1 MSGPIV
7 IVGAGIA
14 GVAAAYHL
22 AVRHGCTAVSLIEAE
37 QPLSMTS
44 DKSTE
49 AYRNWWPGPDGAMTQ
64 FMNRSIDLLE
74 ALARDTGNA
83 FNMNRR
89 GYLFASADASRADWL
104 ISIAETAAQHGGG
117 AARVHGRDGS
127 SYDPSPDAAF
137 DAPLAGADILTDP
150 ALIRR
155 HFPYLSDKTCL
166 VAHAR
171 RAGWLSAQQ
180 LGMAMLER
188 ARAAGTFDR
197 DTVDTTAVDG
207 NRCRSAAE
215 HLYAGG
221 DAGVQML
228 RGRATSVAING
239 GRVDGVTVERAGGDA
254 ITLSAAHVILAAG
267 PLAKGLAGTAGLDLP
282 LFAECHHKISWPDSA
297 HILPRTAPM
306 LIWLDP
312 QHLPW
317 KPDERDMLA
326 ADASTRWLTE
336 EFPWGAHGRPDGRG
350 PGGTVLALYNYKNAP
365 TDVVFPL
372 PEPAHY
378 GEITLRGMATMV
390 PGLQVYVDR
399 GVRPYIDGGYY
410 VKTRDNRPLI
420 GPCGIAGLYL
430 SCGYSGFGIM
440 ASQAGAD
447 LLAAHVLGHAL
458 PAYADAFALARF
470 DSAAYRAQLDT
481 WGDGGQL

>member
-1 MSGPIV
+1 MKEPIV

-22 AVRHGCTAVSLIEAE
+22 AVRHGCTDVSLIEAE

-49 AYRNWWPGPDGAMTQ
+49 AYRNWWPGPDGAMTS

-74 ALARDTGNA
+74 GLARETGNA

-104 ISIAETAAQHGGG
+104 IDMATTAARHGGG
-117 AARVHGRDGS
+117 EARVHDHAGA
-127 SYDPSPDAAF
+127 SYDPSPEAVF
-137 DAPLAGADILTDP
+137 DAPLAGADILTDS

-180 LGMAMLER
+180 LGQTMLER
-188 ARAAGTFDR
+188 ARAAGVKLIRGHATSLAISAGR
-197 DTVDTTAVDG
+197 VTSVTVARTGGDTVSLV
-207 NRCRSAAE
+207 
-215 HLYAGG
+215 
-221 DAGVQML
+221 
-228 RGRATSVAING
+228 
-239 GRVDGVTVERAGGDA
+239 
-254 ITLSAAHVILAAG
+254 AAHVILAAG
-267 PLAKGLAGTAGLDLP
+267 PLVTELAKTAGIALP
-282 LFAECHHKISWPDSA
+282 LYAERHHKISWPDTDN
-297 HILPRTAPM
+297 IIPRSAPM

-312 QHLPW
+312 QRLPW
-317 KPDERDMLA
+317 RDDERETLA
-326 ADASTRWLTE
+326 ADDATRWLTN
-336 EFPWGAHGRPDGRG
+336 EFPWGAHGRPDGRSA
-350 PGGTVLALYNYKNAP
+350 GGTVLALYNYKNDPA
-365 TDVVFPL
+365 DVVFPL
-372 PEPAHY
+372 PEPEHY
-378 GEITLRGMATMV
+378 GEITLRGMTTMV
-390 PGLQVYVDR
+390 PGFQVYVDR
-399 GVRPYIDGGYY
+399 GTRPYIDGGYY

-420 GPCGIAGLYL
+420 GPCGVAGLHL

-447 LLAAHVLGHAL
+447 LLAAHILGRPL
-458 PAYADAFALARF
+458 PDYTSAFALARF
-470 DSAAYRAQLDT
+470 DNAAYLAQLDS